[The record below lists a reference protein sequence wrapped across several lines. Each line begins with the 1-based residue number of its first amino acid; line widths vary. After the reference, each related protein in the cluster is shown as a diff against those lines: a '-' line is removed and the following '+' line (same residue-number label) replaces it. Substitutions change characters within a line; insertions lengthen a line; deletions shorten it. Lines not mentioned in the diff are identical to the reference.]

1 MNRTARLSASIAF
14 ATVLLV
20 PMIARGTDV
29 MAPGE
34 VSILRT
40 GRLAKFV
47 AKPVSPAT
55 FPLPVQGSGGDPTTA
70 GAGGGGG
77 FLQVFDTVLVGA
89 GENTYPLPAAG
100 WKGLGSPAGSKGY
113 KYRGSGLPGD
123 PCRVVLVKEKVVKAL
138 CTGADVSFA
147 LPMVGSEAIVLSIG
161 ATPDRYCAEFGGA
174 NVRNDATLLKRRDAG
189 APTAC
194 ATWSCGN
201 GLVDPNEQCDAPGS
215 SCGGSAVCD
224 SNCQCPCDLAGC
236 PCDPLDD
243 SNCLYPFPNDFFTV
257 ADGTTDTGLRVNFTS
272 VMMPKND
279 PEGVPIDVTEYN
291 RSDGFSPG
299 ASIITRV
306 PNVDLAMTGAAPIT
320 DIAQSLNAGSPIV
333 IVNATTL
340 AHHLQFA
347 EIDSNAGSEATRS
360 VIVRPAVNL
369 DEGERYIVAF
379 RDMKDSSGNIIT
391 PDADFL
397 AYRDNTPT
405 GNAAKEARRPHME
418 SLFTTLAAA
427 GVPRA
432 NLYLAWDFT
441 VASQRNNTERML
453 EIRDD
458 AFARLGVNAPTFSI
472 TSVTDNWSTDI
483 FRRVAG
489 VITVDRYVNSVTAPA
504 RLVLDSNGLP
514 VYQATDQTANF
525 ICLIPRSALPAA
537 AGPVTPAR
545 ASIYGHG
552 LLGNALEVEAGNV
565 QDMANEHNFVFCCTR
580 WMGMASDDVPTAVNI
595 LNDLSLF
602 PNFPDRQHQGM
613 LNQLM
618 LARLMIH
625 ASGLNSHTAFQD
637 SGGNPVIDTSDV
649 FFDGNSQGGIFG
661 GTIMGI
667 AQDITRGVLG
677 VPAMN
682 YSTLLTRST
691 DFAAYAAIL
700 YPSYPNELQRPLLLA
715 LIQMLWDRSEPNGYA
730 RHITNDPLPGTP
742 PHYVLLH
749 EALGDH
755 QVANLGTQVEARTIG
770 ASVHSPTVNVGRSYE
785 VTPYYGIPAIASYPF
800 NGSAIIPYDSGTDV
814 PPTTNTP
821 PVDDPPTATNYDPH
835 SDPRKSTIA
844 RQQKS
849 DFLQTGGAVTD
860 VCSGVACVIPHA
872 P

>member
-1 MNRTARLSASIAF
+1 MLF
-14 ATVLLV
+14 V
-20 PMIARGTDV
+20 PMVAHATDV
-29 MAPGE
+29 MAPGKL
-34 VSILRT
+34 SIIKP
-40 GRLAKFV
+40 GKLAKFL
-47 AKPVSPAT
+47 AKPVSPAV
-55 FPLPVQGSGGDPTTA
+55 FGLPLPNSMGDPTTA
-70 GAGGGGG
+70 GLGGGGG
-77 FLQVFDTVLVGA
+77 SLQVFDTVLGGGA
-89 GENTYPLPAAG
+89 GENTYSLPAAG
-100 WKGLGSPAGSKGY
+100 WKGLGNPAGSSGY
-113 KYRGSGLPGD
+113 KYKGTGLPGD
-123 PCRVVLVKEKVVKAL
+123 PCRVVLVKEKIVKAV
-138 CTGADVSFA
+138 CKSADVSFA
-147 LPMVGSEAIVLSIG
+147 LPMAGAEAIVLSIG

-174 NVRNDATLLKRRDAG
+174 TVKNDNTQFKRKDAG
-189 APTAC
+189 APAAC
-194 ATWSCGN
+194 GAYTCGN
-201 GLVDPNEQCDAPGS
+201 GKIDPYEQCDAPGS

-257 ADGTTDTGLRVNFTS
+257 VDPMTDTGLRVNFTS
-272 VMMPKND
+272 VAMPKND
-279 PEGVPIDVTEYN
+279 PEGVSMDVTEWN
-291 RSDGFSPG
+291 KSDGFSAG
-299 ASIITRV
+299 SSIITRI
-306 PNVDLAMTGAAPIT
+306 PNVDLGMTGAPPIT
-320 DIAQSLNAGSPIV
+320 DMAQSLAAGSPTV

-340 AHHLQFA
+340 AHHLHFA
-347 EIDSNAGSEATRS
+347 EIDSNAGSEGTRS
-360 VIVRPAVNL
+360 VILRPGVNL
-369 DEGERYIVAF
+369 EPEQRYIVAL
-379 RDMKDSSGNIIT
+379 RDMKDSSGAILT

-405 GNAAKEARRPHME
+405 GNPAKEARRAHME
-418 SLFTTLAAA
+418 SLFTDLAAA

-441 VASQRNNTERML
+441 VASVRNNTERM
-453 EIRDD
+453 IFMRDD

-472 TSVTDNWSTDI
+472 TSVLDGAGAGWSTQI

-489 VITVDRYVNSVTAPA
+489 TITVDRYVNSVNAPA
-504 RLVLDSNGLP
+504 RLVLGPSGLP
-514 VYQATDQTANF
+514 IYQATDQTANF
-525 ICLIPRSALPAA
+525 VCLIPRAA
-537 AGPVTPAR
+537 INNLAGPVVPAR

-580 WMGMASDDVPTAVNI
+580 WMGMASDDVPTAINI
-595 LNDLSLF
+595 LNDLSNF

-618 LARLMIH
+618 LARLMKH
-625 ASGLNSHTAFQD
+625 PNGLNSDVAFQD
-637 SGGNPVIDTSDV
+637 NAMNPVIDTSDV

-682 YSTLLTRST
+682 YSLLLTRST
-691 DFAAYAAIL
+691 DFAAYASTL

-715 LIQMLWDRSEPNGYA
+715 LIQMLWDRTEPNGYA
-730 RHITNDPLPGTP
+730 RHIMNDPLPGTP
-742 PHYVLLH
+742 PHYVMLH
-749 EALGDH
+749 EVLGDH
-755 QVANLGTQVEARTIG
+755 QVANIGAQIEARTIG
-770 ASVHSPTVNVGRSYE
+770 ASVHSPTVNAGRSDD

-800 NGSAIIPYDSGTDV
+800 NGSAIIPYDSGSQK

-821 PVDDPPTATNYDPH
+821 PPVDPMAAGAYDPH
-835 SDPRKSTIA
+835 SDPRKSVIA

-849 DFLQTGGAVTD
+849 DFLTTGGAVTD
-860 VCSGVACVIPHA
+860 PCPGIACVIPHA